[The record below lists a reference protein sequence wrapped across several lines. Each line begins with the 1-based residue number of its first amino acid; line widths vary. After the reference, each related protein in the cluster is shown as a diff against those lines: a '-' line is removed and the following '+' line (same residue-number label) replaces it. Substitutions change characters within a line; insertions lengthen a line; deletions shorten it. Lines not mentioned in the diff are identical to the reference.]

1 MYRAL
6 RGALTALAFSLTCTT
21 AHASPLFEL
30 MGSGLGTGG
39 FNARTSGPSAAST
52 YFNPALLPRA
62 KQGIDLG
69 WYVLNDA
76 ISITLDARSHAN
88 DVPLSALNRVR
99 TDAPPVP
106 TDWLEHGCTGGMG
119 TC

>member
-1 MYRAL
+1 MRAAL
-6 RGALTALAFSLTCTT
+6 YGALAVLVVWFASPVSSAL
-21 AHASPLFEL
+21 ASPLFEL

-39 FNARTSGPSAAST
+39 FNARAGGPSAAST

-88 DVPLSALNRVR
+88 DVPLSALNQVR
-99 TDAPPVP
+99 T
-106 TDWLEHGCTGGMG
+106 
-119 TC
+119 